1 MFTWEM
7 PASCAPTCTRHNKH
21 VAIEFSERIRRIP
34 VYPAAGGYAQ
44 QEPLVRL
51 ASNESPYPPLP
62 AVREAIER
70 VLGTLNRYPD
80 PSNSLLRQK
89 LSDRYG
95 VPGSRIAIGNGSCDI
110 LLAAGEAL
118 LEPGAEL
125 VYAWPSFSVYPH
137 LAAASGARAVTVA
150 LDGRERHDLQAMLR
164 EITVATRLVLVC
176 NPNNPTSTA
185 VPLADIA
192 NFLAEVPRQVC
203 VILDEAYC
211 EFNTLDDADA
221 SLELLDA
228 HPNLALLRTFSKVH
242 GLCGLRVGFALC
254 GSEELPRA
262 LDQVRQPF
270 FCNALAQAAAVE
282 ALAHQD
288 EVEERVIRTVAERI
302 SVAERLRALGIEPAG
317 SQANFCW
324 FALGED
330 RDEQEIMRGLL
341 ERGVLVR
348 GGSALGSQTPALRV
362 TYGLPEE
369 NTRFLDALAEVLVPA
384 TAR

>member
-1 MFTWEM
+1 
-7 PASCAPTCTRHNKH
+7 
-21 VAIEFSERIRRIP
+21 
-34 VYPAAGGYAQ
+34 VYPAAGGYALDEQ
-44 QEPLVRL
+44 LVRL
-51 ASNESPYPPLP
+51 ASNESPYPPLQ
-62 AVREAIER
+62 AVRDAIDR
-70 VLGTLNRYPD
+70 ALSSLNRYPD
-80 PSNSLLRQK
+80 PSSSLLRQK

-150 LDGRERHDLQAMLR
+150 LDEHARHDLQAMLR
-164 EITVATRLVLVC
+164 EITVATRLVIVC

-192 NFLAEVPRQVC
+192 GFLEQVPRHIC

-228 HPNLALLRTFSKVH
+228 HPNLVLLRTFSKVH

-254 GSEELPRA
+254 GSEDLPRA

-288 EVEERVIRTVAERI
+288 AVEERVIRTVAERI
-302 SVAERLRALGIEPAG
+302 SVDERLRALGIEPAD
-317 SQANFCW
+317 SEANFCW

-330 RDEQEIMRGLL
+330 RDEQEVIRGLR

-348 GGSALGSQTPALRV
+348 SGSALGSDVPALRV

-369 NTRFLDALAEVLVPA
+369 NEHFLDALAEVLAPA
-384 TAR
+384 AAR

>member
-1 MFTWEM
+1 MT
-7 PASCAPTCTRHNKH
+7 
-21 VAIEFSERIRRIP
+21 IEFAQRIRRIP

-51 ASNESPYPPLP
+51 ASNESPDPPLEE
-62 AVREAIER
+62 VREAVR
-70 VLGTLNRYPD
+70 RALHTLNRYPD
-80 PSNSLLRQK
+80 PSNSLLRAR
-89 LSDRYG
+89 LSARYG
-95 VPGSRIAIGNGSCDI
+95 VPETHIAIGNGSCDI

-137 LAAASGARAVTVA
+137 LSASSGARAVTVP
-150 LDGRERHDLQAMLR
+150 LDAQQRHDLPAMLR

-185 VPLADIA
+185 IGLADIA
-192 NFLAEVPRQVC
+192 GFLAEVPRQVC

-211 EFNTLDDADA
+211 EFNLLEDPDA
-221 SLELLDA
+221 SIELLA
-228 HPNLALLRTFSKVH
+228 HHPNLILLRTFSKVH

-254 GSEELPRA
+254 GSQELPRA

-282 ALAHQD
+282 ALSHQD
-288 EVEERVIRTVAERI
+288 AVEDRVTRTIAERI
-302 SVAERLRALGIEPAG
+302 SVGERLAALGLETAD

-324 FALGED
+324 LALGEG
-330 RDEQEIMRGLL
+330 RDEQQVMHGLQQ
-341 ERGVLVR
+341 RGVLVR
-348 GGSALGSQTPALRV
+348 SGSALGSDSPALRV

-369 NTRFLDALAEVLVPA
+369 NRRFLDALADVLQLAPA
-384 TAR
+384 R